1 MLEPVHSEFQ
11 CQRKGVNGERHRK
24 GWAKKTNLISHF
36 FFFLFSRLAGWLGV
50 ECRIV
55 ELYYYQLLRPHCSL
69 PMPLHASDSCSAT
82 HYCPIFMLS
91 LKSSDQGLHNSD
103 ENGPRYPIMMRE
115 RGRGTVQGLGLGLGL
130 QIFSRPLDDAVWRH
144 MDSLTE
150 VCGVCK

>member
-36 FFFLFSRLAGWLGV
+36 LFFLFSRLAGWLGV

-115 RGRGTVQGLGLGLGL
+115 RGRGTVQGLGLGLYRDWDWDWDSR
-130 QIFSRPLDDAVWRH
+130 FSRDH
-144 MDSLTE
+144 LTTL
-150 VCGVCK
+150 CGDIWTH

>member
-115 RGRGTVQGLGLGLGL
+115 RGRGTVQGLGLGLYRDWDWDWDSR
-130 QIFSRPLDDAVWRH
+130 FSRDH
-144 MDSLTE
+144 LTTL
-150 VCGVCK
+150 CGDIWTY